1 MGLGL
6 AQEIPAARDQLLK
19 WYMWSMAILQG
30 SSHSTY
36 RVELTKVISLVYVV
50 DDIFDLI
57 GTQDELSLF
66 TEAIKM

>member
-19 WYMWSMAILQG
+19 WYMWSMTILQG